1 LLDAARLWK
10 CGIPAAAILWES
22 FERTG
27 EAHAAVLGV
36 TGMPL
41 QTVADLKIG
50 ETDAEQE
57 EKGVVAACALA
68 KLWGGLDAAWEGA
81 TP

>member
-10 CGIPAAAILWES
+10 SGIPAAAILWES

-41 QTVADLKIG
+41 QVVPDLKIG

-57 EKGVVAACALA
+57 EKGMLAAGAVA
-68 KLWGGLDAAWEGA
+68 KRWGRVPAAREGA
-81 TP
+81 TL

>member
-1 LLDAARLWK
+1 LLDAARLWNS
-10 CGIPAAAILWES
+10 GIPAAAILWES

-36 TGMPL
+36 TDMPL
-41 QTVADLKIG
+41 QIVPDLRIG

-57 EKGVVAACALA
+57 EKGVVAARALS
-68 KLWGGLDAAWEGA
+68 KRWGGVGAAREGA